1 MEYPDMKQF
10 LMAASLFFGL
20 ALMPAYAEE
29 PSGPKGP
36 PKTMGD
42 EGKLP
47 VTETMKEAK
56 PDMVGS
62 DPKKEGG
69 TTASGSEESTHTMGD
84 KGKLPATGATSGRV
98 NE

>member
-1 MEYPDMKQF
+1 MKRL
-10 LMAASLFFGL
+10 LMAASLLFGMSSIP
-20 ALMPAYAEE
+20 ALAEE

-47 VTETMKEAK
+47 ATKTMKEAK

-69 TTASGSEESTHTMGD
+69 TTPSGTSGDSHTMGD
-84 KGKLPATGATSGRV
+84 KGKLPATGATSDRV
-98 NE
+98 NP

>member
-1 MEYPDMKQF
+1 MKHL
-10 LMAASLFFGL
+10 LMIAGLFFGL
-20 ALMPAYAEE
+20 ALMPALAEE

-42 EGKLP
+42 EGTLP
-47 VTETMKEAK
+47 VTETMKDAK

-69 TTASGSEESTHTMGD
+69 TTTSGSEEGAHTMGD
-84 KGKLPATGATSGRV
+84 KGKLPATGATSGKV

>member
-1 MEYPDMKQF
+1 MNNLLIIIAF
-10 LMAASLFFGL
+10 LFCAAS
-20 ALMPAYAEE
+20 MPALGEE

-42 EGKLP
+42 EGTLP
-47 VTETMKEAK
+47 ATQTMKDTK

-62 DPKKEGG
+62 DPKMEGG
-69 TTASGSEESTHTMGD
+69 TTASGSEDGRHTMGD

-98 NE
+98 PQ